1 MELFIN
7 VLNRSITASW
17 IILVV
22 IFLRMIFKNAPRW
35 IYCIMWGI
43 VQIRLLV
50 PITLK
55 SVFSLIPSAQ
65 IFDVKNIYER
75 SFEINT
81 GISFIDSFVN
91 NIIGDRYYEGVTV
104 PVGLTKTVV
113 TFFLSLWL
121 IGMTFFIIGTII
133 KHIQLKQRLKTAV
146 KFKENIWQS
155 EFITS
160 PFVYG
165 IFNYRIYIP
174 FSVEEKELSYMLEH
188 ENAHIKRGDP
198 LLKWVSYLSLIFHW
212 YNPLVWISYRMLCN
226 DIEIACDECVIRNM
240 NTCNRKEYAG
250 VLLNNSI
257 NKSEVIQNYLF
268 FGKSNIKE
276 RIKKIVNYKKVP
288 NFLTIILLVI
298 CLFLGIC
305 FLTNPTDIIS
315 TAL

>member
-91 NIIGDRYYEGVTV
+91 NIIGVRYST
-104 PVGLTKTVV
+104 TSN
-113 TFFLSLWL
+113 LS
-121 IGMTFFIIGTII
+121 
-133 KHIQLKQRLKTAV
+133 
-146 KFKENIWQS
+146 
-155 EFITS
+155 
-160 PFVYG
+160 
-165 IFNYRIYIP
+165 
-174 FSVEEKELSYMLEH
+174 FSA
-188 ENAHIKRGDP
+188 N
-198 LLKWVSYLSLIFHW
+198 
-212 YNPLVWISYRMLCN
+212 
-226 DIEIACDECVIRNM
+226 
-240 NTCNRKEYAG
+240 
-250 VLLNNSI
+250 
-257 NKSEVIQNYLF
+257 
-268 FGKSNIKE
+268 
-276 RIKKIVNYKKVP
+276 
-288 NFLTIILLVI
+288 
-298 CLFLGIC
+298 
-305 FLTNPTDIIS
+305 LTNGCFIVADFENDGDWDHCGFVTQSDSYKGSYGYYDYKVAQHTSDYLGWASLDKNNWEKIGGDGGKY
-315 TAL
+315 ARVRN